1 MLWTKTDFK
10 HPTLWVLTLTITIKM
25 ANKQINDA
33 IYAIIETLADNY
45 GFDADEALDYISTGT
60 DTNHVESL
68 LKLFAKKETKKKED
82 TKTEVKVEVSDEVKK
97 VQHNITLWE
106 KKLEAGDYKDKEAH
120 VKKIEAEK
128 KKLAKLQ
135 GTTVVA
141 KVEAAPVVVAKPE
154 VAEKRI
160 KRFSPAMATQLGT
173 ALEKVKLSL
182 TDKLKKEFAA
192 YIEELDVDT
201 FRGASLADHMRTFSE
216 SKVPHA
222 GGGAGSKK
230 PEEDEEPPHL
240 EAKTPEAEPVVTLT
254 REELAKLKMVVATE
268 KPEVLWDPTAKR
280 HVKGPAR
287 DDDED
292 VNVVKFKGKEY
303 VVGDKTGRVYEVK
316 DEGDVFMGFKGVG
329 LFKTMS

>member
-1 MLWTKTDFK
+1 M
-10 HPTLWVLTLTITIKM
+10 
-25 ANKQINDA
+25 
-33 IYAIIETLADNY
+33 IETLADNY
-45 GFDADEALDYISTGT
+45 GFDADEALDYVSTGT
-60 DTNHVESL
+60 DTNHVENV
-68 LKLFAKKETKKKED
+68 LKLLKKETKKKED

-106 KKLEAGDYKDKEAH
+106 KKLEAGDYKDKDAH

-128 KKLAKLQ
+128 KKLVKLQ
-135 GTTVVA
+135 GAPVTVVA
-141 KVEAAPVVVAKPE
+141 APAPAPKAE

-182 TDKLKKEFAA
+182 TDKLKKEFAS

-222 GGGAGSKK
+222 GGGAGSK
-230 PEEDEEPPHL
+230 PDDEEEPPHL
-240 EAKTPEAEPVVTLT
+240 EAKTPEVEPVVSVT
-254 REELAKLKMVVATE
+254 REELVKLKLVVATE
-268 KPEVLWDPTAKR
+268 KPEVLWDPAAKR
-280 HVKGPAR
+280 HVKGPAM
-287 DDDED
+287 DED
-292 VNVVKFKGKEY
+292 EDMTEVDFKKKKY

-316 DEGDVFMGFKGVG
+316 DEGDIFVGFKGVG